1 MKKLNNLRY
10 AISSSKQDPENK
22 KKTQMQIYW
31 SKQIQKMTD

>member
-10 AISSSKQDPENK
+10 AISSNKKDPENK
-22 KKTQMQIYW
+22 NKTQMQIYW